1 MKRRYHLGLLAVAGL
16 LVLAALS
23 ITQADEPTKPQE
35 PAKVEEDPGTLPE
48 VQDVIFFTDKHPVL
62 LRIRLFVDGQPA
74 GERWDT
80 FQQKLFAYLDTNGD
94 GFLDKEEA
102 KHVISAQNLLHVF
115 SGSLFQNDP
124 NGGAPRPLSNA
135 PADFEEMDTN
145 KDGKISPLE
154 LADYYH
160 RNGAGPYT
168 VVTGSGLAATADQ
181 LTNAIFATLDANKD
195 GLLSK
200 EELLVADKLLMRFD
214 DNDDEMI
221 TPQEILATAINPYN
235 PPRRPGT
242 PENTGETSIL
252 LVPKDVKGGTSQFTQ
267 RMNVAKQ
274 VLAKYA
280 KNGKT
285 KVNRAEID
293 FPKEQFDAIRDDTNK
308 GDEIK
313 AEELFRWVRARKFPP
328 DVECIMR
335 LGRVDDKV
343 KYIES
348 SNDGKGLG
356 GLKLSATSPTTLAL
370 SLDSSEVSVMR
381 GAASRAGNDRRMFA
395 QYQQAFKQIDKGG
408 KGYITKTQLQM
419 MRGVDLKPVFE
430 MAVRAD
436 SDQMTEKELDAFLD
450 IMGAATGA
458 QLAITFT
465 DNGQGLFDMLDTNR
479 DGRLSIREMRSAW
492 NRLSS
497 HAHDGQI
504 ARADIPRQYSLSVGA
519 PQNQNPR
526 GMPVDADMRMR
537 PGNPRPAA
545 PQRGPLWF
553 RKMDL
558 NGDGDVSEREFLGSR
573 EDFRRIDTDGD
584 GLISVEEAEKADE
597 WFRQKLE
604 QK

>member
-23 ITQADEPTKPQE
+23 ISQADEPKAPQE
-35 PAKVEEDPGTLPE
+35 PSTVDPGTLPE
-48 VQDVIFFTDKHPVL
+48 VQDVIFFTDKRPVL

-80 FQQKLFAYLDTNGD
+80 FMKKLFAYLDADGN
-94 GFLDKEEA
+94 GFLDEKEA
-102 KHVISAQNLLHVF
+102 KHIIPAQTLIQLF
-115 SGSLFQNDP
+115 SGSLFQNNP
-124 NGGAPRPLSNA
+124 NGGPPPAPGTLPDFKEIAKDNKITLS
-135 PADFEEMDTN
+135 
-145 KDGKISPLE
+145 E

-160 RNGAGPYT
+160 RNNAGPYT
-168 VVTGSGLAATADQ
+168 VVTGSGLATTADQ

-200 EELLVADKLLMRFD
+200 EELLAAHQLLMRFD
-214 DNDDEMI
+214 DNDDEMV

-242 PENTGETSIL
+242 PETVGETSIL
-252 LVPKDVKGGTSQFTQ
+252 LVPKDMPGGSSRFEQ
-267 RMNVAKQ
+267 RYAIAKQ

-280 KNGKT
+280 KTGKN
-285 KVNRAEID
+285 KANRVEIG
-293 FPKEQFDAIRDDTNK
+293 FPKEQFDALRDDKNK
-308 GDEIK
+308 GDEIGV
-313 AEELFRWVRARKFPP
+313 EELFRWVRARKFLP
-328 DVECIMR
+328 DVECIIR

-343 KYIES
+343 KYVES
-348 SNDGKGLG
+348 ANDGKGLG

-370 SLDSSEVSVMR
+370 SLESSEVSVVR
-381 GAASRAGNDRRMFA
+381 GVASRAGGGRGQFA
-395 QYQQAFKQIDKGG
+395 QFQQAFKQIDKGG
-408 KGYITKTQLQM
+408 KGFITATQLEVK
-419 MRGVDLKPVFE
+419 RGVDLKSVFD

-436 SDQMTEKELDAFLD
+436 SDRMTEKELDTFLD
-450 IMGAATGA
+450 VMGAATGA

-465 DNGQGLFDMLDTNR
+465 DNGQGMFDLLDTNR

-492 NRLSS
+492 SRLSGY
-497 HAHDGQI
+497 AHDSQI
-504 ARADIPRQYSLSVGA
+504 SRADIPRQYSLSVGA
-519 PQNQNPR
+519 PQNPNPR
-526 GMPVDADMRMR
+526 GMPVDMGRMR
-537 PGNPRPAA
+537 PDNPWPAA